1 MLAQEGWFHI
11 IAINE
16 MSFMD
21 PLGNREVVPKI
32 LQPNKDLAELQKLVK
47 AQQLYLTTPC
57 FMQCSLNFSNAGHQ
71 PPVAGQPYV

>member
-1 MLAQEGWFHI
+1 MESRSERVGQMDPGGGEELGGALCMLAQEGWFHI

-32 LQPNKDLAELQKLVK
+32 L
-47 AQQLYLTTPC
+47 
-57 FMQCSLNFSNAGHQ
+57 
-71 PPVAGQPYV
+71 